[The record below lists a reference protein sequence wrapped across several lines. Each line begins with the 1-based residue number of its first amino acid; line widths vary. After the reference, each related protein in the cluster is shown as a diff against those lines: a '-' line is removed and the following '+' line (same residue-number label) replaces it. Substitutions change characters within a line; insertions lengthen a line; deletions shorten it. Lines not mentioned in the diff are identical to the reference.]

1 MYLTVDPDNQPL
13 PNISTPRIQNK
24 QDLNWFHVSPDQ
36 GLAQETASPAAQEE
50 SDHCSP
56 LEVLRTPP
64 YLFCIEPNKLHGLT
78 LSFVS
83 DIRARSGARPSYL
96 FFLHQYSDVLE
107 LFAWFQL
114 SIFTILYVFIILHLL
129 YLSFY
134 ITKISV
140 FSQRSLKIRNT
151 LDLILKNCHGT

>member
-1 MYLTVDPDNQPL
+1 MYLTVRPDNQPL
-13 PNISTPRIQNK
+13 SNISTPRIQNK

-50 SDHCSP
+50 SDHCPP

-83 DIRARSGARPSYL
+83 DIRGARPSYS
-96 FFLHQYSDVLE
+96 FFCTIIQMYLNCLHGSS
-107 LFAWFQL
+107 FF
-114 SIFTILYVFIILHLL
+114 IFTILYVVIILHLL

-134 ITKISV
+134 ITKICEMCAV
-140 FSQRSLKIRNT
+140 SQVMIFM
-151 LDLILKNCHGT
+151 IVIIMI